1 MTPNEA
7 AKALDRSL
15 SRIHKLCK
23 DGRLGYS
30 TPKYLGRYWVITQE
44 EIDAFKAVGPLPA
57 GRPEKK
63 S

>member
-30 TPKYLGRYWVITQE
+30 TPKYLGRYWVITQA
-44 EIDAFKAVGPLPA
+44 EIDTFNEIGPLPA
-57 GRPEKK
+57 GRPETK